1 MSAVSE
7 PLEVCRRR
15 RDVLPV
21 STLCGGARHHGHVA
35 LRSSGLTLLLIVAL
49 LLAGC
54 GRIGNGGTSSAGS
67 CADVIVFD
75 GARYV
80 GGRGVETTTPA
91 LVGGVMHAATA
102 PCADGNPATST
113 VDVRAIDGVLV
124 TDAVA
129 TTNPTRVLL
138 SERLWPASR
147 ASLPRPLQPYIQ
159 ADRQP

>member
-15 RDVLPV
+15 SDVLSE
-21 STLCGGARHHGHVA
+21 STLCGGPRHHGHAA
-35 LRSSGLTLLLIVAL
+35 LRSSGLTLLLIVAV

-54 GRIGNGGTSSAGS
+54 GGTSPAGS

-80 GGRGVETTTPA
+80 GSRGDETTTPA
-91 LVGGVMHAATA
+91 LVGAVMHAATA

-113 VDVRAIDGVLV
+113 ADVRAIDGVLV

-129 TTNPTRVLL
+129 ATNSTRVLL

>member
-15 RDVLPV
+15 SDVLSI
-21 STLCGGARHHGHVA
+21 STLCGGRRHHGRAA
-35 LRSSGLTLLLIVAL
+35 LRSSGLMLLLIVAL

-54 GRIGNGGTSSAGS
+54 GGTSSAGS

-75 GARYV
+75 GAQYV
-80 GGRGVETTTPA
+80 GGRGDETTTPA
-91 LVGGVMHAATA
+91 LVGAVMHAATA
-102 PCADGNPATST
+102 PCADGNPATIT
-113 VDVRAIDGVLV
+113 VDVQAIDGVLV
-124 TDAVA
+124 ADAIA
-129 TTNPTRVLL
+129 TTNPARVLL

>member
-15 RDVLPV
+15 SDVLSV
-21 STLCGGARHHGHVA
+21 STLCGGPRHHGHA
-35 LRSSGLTLLLIVAL
+35 AFRSSGLTLLLIVAL

-54 GRIGNGGTSSAGS
+54 GGTSSAGS
-67 CADVIVFD
+67 CADVIVID
-75 GARYV
+75 GAPYV
-80 GGRGVETTTPA
+80 GGRGDETTTPA
-91 LVGGVMHAATA
+91 LVGAVMHAATA